1 MGVKMTTHFATPSP
15 TTPNNFLLPLPDR
28 ALLYAPS
35 PLPGSTTPP
44 NSLPESPASPTPSPR
59 PPPLISSHIYALS
72 ATHPRLQIKL
82 QQPQPD
88 LLILTMIRRD
98 APEPAFTTHCYD
110 EVVTDELWDLLQP
123 RPNKGFE
130 TGQGTAGPPLY
141 PGFCLTGIGRECVI
155 IFGLLQRVF
164 Q

>member
-44 NSLPESPASPTPSPR
+44 NCQNHLPNPEPPTASAHFLSYPCSLRDPSTPPDQTSATAAR
-59 PPPLISSHIYALS
+59 PPDPYHDPARCTRTSVHHPLLRRSRNRRTVGSSSL
-72 ATHPRLQIKL
+72 
-82 QQPQPD
+82 
-88 LLILTMIRRD
+88 
-98 APEPAFTTHCYD
+98 
-110 EVVTDELWDLLQP
+110 

-130 TGQGTAGPPLY
+130 TGQGTVGPPLY
-141 PGFCLTGIGRECVI
+141 PGFCRTGIGRECVI
-155 IFGLLQRVF
+155 IFGLLQDVF

>member
-1 MGVKMTTHFATPSP
+1 MTTHFATPSP

-72 ATHPRLQIKL
+72 ATRLRLQIKL
-82 QQPQPD
+82 QQTAARPPD
-88 LLILTMIRRD
+88 PYHDPARCTRTSVHHPLLRRSRNRR
-98 APEPAFTTHCYD
+98 T
-110 EVVTDELWDLLQP
+110 VGSSSP

-130 TGQGTAGPPLY
+130 TGQGTVGPPLY

-155 IFGLLQRVF
+155 IFGLLQEVF